1 MAGSIVSRTICYGI
15 QEEEGRHVRLSNR
28 SVSRATSESSVDTC
42 GGGAARSRCW
52 RCLIAPS
59 AHAVTI
65 SPLPG
70 TPDASPHTQISFL
83 GVPAGEIH
91 QISVVGS
98 RTGSHRGQLRGYD
111 SAPGASFILDQG
123 SAKARASA

>member
-1 MAGSIVSRTICYGI
+1 MVERRG
-15 QEEEGRHVRLSNR
+15 Q
-28 SVSRATSESSVDTC
+28 
-42 GGGAARSRCW
+42 RCW
-52 RCLIAPS
+52 QACLIAPS

-83 GVPAGEIH
+83 GVPASEIH

-98 RTGSHRGQLRGYD
+98 RSGSHGGQTERL
-111 SAPGASFILDQG
+111 
-123 SAKARASA
+123 